1 MKKQKIWAWLF
12 LPIAFF
18 LIGYLILFLLAQ
30 PYIRP
35 MSSIY
40 DMISQNQTPDFSS
53 TAKNLFTEKDGLP
66 TNGKLNA
73 LDIKSIRV
81 GDTMGQV
88 IIDDVNI
95 DVPLIYGS
103 TVECLYVGAGLRT
116 QSHKPGSGKP
126 VMIAGHTI
134 PYFKNLGLVKEGQIV
149 TVKTYYGIFKY
160 RITGTKVANEGDSSA
175 YDLDQ
180 KKEQLILFTC
190 YPLDGVGNKIDR
202 LFVYADKISGPEVV
216 GDMK

>member
-1 MKKQKIWAWLF
+1 MKKQKIWAWIF

-35 MSSIY
+35 MTSIY

-53 TAKNLFTEKDGLP
+53 TAKNLYTEKDGLP

-95 DVPLIYGS
+95 DVPLLYGS
-103 TVECLYVGAGLRT
+103 TDECLYVGAGLRT
-116 QSHKPGSGKP
+116 QSHKPGYGKP

-160 RITGTKVANEGDSSA
+160 KITGTKVANEEDSSA

-190 YPLDGVGNKIDR
+190 YPLDGIGNKTNR
-202 LFVYADKISGPEVV
+202 LFVYADKMSGPEVV
-216 GDMK
+216 GDIK